1 MSNDY
6 YLINKKALPDYYE
19 KVVEIKELIKKGM
32 SVTNACK
39 KCYLSRSTFYK
50 YKNYVV
56 LYNDEINNYLYLNI
70 KLYYKNNIVLSLLNE
85 ISNNKFEIIKIIQ
98 ETPINNIIY
107 LNLMIKGN
115 KEKIFNLI
123 SQNNNIID
131 YELIESDF

>member
-50 YKNYVV
+50 YKKYVA

-123 SQNNNIID
+123 SQNHNIID